1 MEENKPN
8 YYSYMIGG
16 LIGAVIGMIA
26 AYLIENSPELNEGEN
41 PFDSKKLARLGLGTE
56 SILWGLIHPGKG
68 QHS

>member
-1 MEENKPN
+1 MEKKQSK

-41 PFDSKKLARLGLGTE
+41 QFDSKKLARLGLGIV
-56 SILWGLIHPGKG
+56 SILWGLIHPGKA
-68 QHS
+68 H

>member
-1 MEENKPN
+1 
-8 YYSYMIGG
+8 

-41 PFDSKKLARLGLGTE
+41 PFDSKKLARLGLGTV

-68 QHS
+68 QLS